1 MEKKE
6 ALEYLESITQAVEAS
21 NRIFLSS
28 SQMFVFGAMVLL
40 VPLIEFGFSR
50 LCAFFAI
57 IKHPFASVVIHLLF
71 YLILF
76 MAAYFIF
83 LREKDSPKNTNP
95 AVRKSL
101 RIFRPIVVS
110 IFGFI
115 IILSTIGQDALVCP
129 VILILFGVLYNML
142 GQFSIK
148 TIRFV
153 SWTYIL
159 LGFILAYMS
168 QYKIPSLWIVFTTYV
183 GITYIIMGYS
193 LKRNA

>member
-6 ALEYLESITQAVEAS
+6 ALEHLEAITQAIDAS
-21 NRIFLSS
+21 YRIFLSS
-28 SQMFVFGAMVLL
+28 SQMVVFGIMILL
-40 VPLIEFGFSR
+40 VPLIEFGFFR
-50 LCAFFAI
+50 LWSLLAI
-57 IKHPFASVVIHLLF
+57 LKHPFASVVIHLLF
-71 YLILF
+71 YLLLF
-76 MAAYFIF
+76 MAIYFIF
-83 LREKDSPKNTNP
+83 LREKYSPKSTNP

-101 RIFRPIVVS
+101 CIIRPIVVS

-129 VILILFGVLYNML
+129 IILILFGVFYNML

-148 TIRFV
+148 TIRFF

-193 LKRNA
+193 LKRNS

>member
-6 ALEYLESITQAVEAS
+6 ALERLEAITQAIEAS

-28 SQMFVFGAMVLL
+28 SQMFVFGIMVLL

-50 LCAFFAI
+50 LCSKFVI
-57 IKHPFASVVIHLLF
+57 LKHPFASVLIHVFF

-83 LREKDSPKNTNP
+83 LREKDSPRSTNP
-95 AVRKSL
+95 AVRKTL
-101 RIFRPIVVS
+101 RIFKPIVVS

-129 VILILFGVLYNML
+129 IILILLGVLYNML
-142 GQFSIK
+142 GLFSIK
-148 TIRFV
+148 TIRFF

-159 LGFILAYMS
+159 LGFILTYMS
-168 QYKIPSLWIVFTTYV
+168 QFNIPSLWIVFTTYI

-193 LKRNA
+193 LRRNT